1 MGLGRGGRRNL
12 SKVVRG
18 QDAGAAP
25 LHLLEVVAR
34 PDVAHEQQA
43 FERFHVGARS
53 NHVHGDSNPRVVVVP
68 EGGERGLRVPGTVR
82 DLAAEVVALA
92 ELLPQRLDDVV
103 GVTVRLG
110 EDEGLGKLSAAGEDV
125 GPLVAEGSGNR
136 ADLVGIDDRPIE
148 LGCAV
153 VRSLLLDFPPAGS
166 GLTLAPLDQ
175 LLGSHVDK
183 IVDGW
188 LEFDATIATPDLMR
202 SIMPKLGRVLGPR
215 GLMPNAKAG
224 TVTTDIS
231 ETVQS
236 IKAGQIEYRVE
247 RSSGIVHVPIGKVS
261 FEEESLKQNLDAVM
275 SALVAARPSSVKG
288 RYIRSVAISATMGV
302 SVRIDPQQF
311 V

>member
-1 MGLGRGGRRNL
+1 MENKMAKRGKRYRGIREQVDRLQLYTVDEAISLVKNTGGAKFDETVDLASRLGIDARQADQNIRGT
-12 SKVVRG
+12 
-18 QDAGAAP
+18 
-25 LHLLEVVAR
+25 VAL
-34 PDVAHEQQA
+34 P
-43 FERFHVGARS
+43 
-53 NHVHGDSNPRVVVVP
+53 HGTGKSARVVVFAQ
-68 EGGERGLRVPGTVR
+68 G
-82 DLAAEVVALA
+82 DLARQAEEAGADFVGT
-92 ELLPQRLDDVV
+92 DD
-103 GVTVRLG
+103 L
-110 EDEGLGKLSAAGEDV
+110 
-125 GPLVAEGSGNR
+125 
-136 ADLVGIDDRPIE
+136 
-148 LGCAV
+148 
-153 VRSLLLDFPPAGS
+153 
-166 GLTLAPLDQ
+166 
-175 LLGSHVDK
+175 VDK

>member
-1 MGLGRGGRRNL
+1 MAKRGKRYRDIREQVDRLQLYTVDEAVSLVKKTGGAKFDETVDLASRLGIDARQADQNIRGT
-12 SKVVRG
+12 
-18 QDAGAAP
+18 
-25 LHLLEVVAR
+25 VAL
-34 PDVAHEQQA
+34 P
-43 FERFHVGARS
+43 
-53 NHVHGDSNPRVVVVP
+53 HGTGKSARVVVFAQ
-68 EGGERGLRVPGTVR
+68 G
-82 DLAAEVVALA
+82 DLARQAEEAGA
-92 ELLPQRLDDVV
+92 DFV
-103 GVTVRLG
+103 GT
-110 EDEGLGKLSAAGEDV
+110 D
-125 GPLVAEGSGNR
+125 
-136 ADLVGIDDRPIE
+136 DLVDRI
-148 LGCAV
+148 A
-153 VRSLLLDFPPAGS
+153 
-166 GLTLAPLDQ
+166 
-175 LLGSHVDK
+175 
-183 IVDGW
+183 DGW

-302 SVRIDPQQF
+302 SVRIVLQQF
-311 V
+311 A